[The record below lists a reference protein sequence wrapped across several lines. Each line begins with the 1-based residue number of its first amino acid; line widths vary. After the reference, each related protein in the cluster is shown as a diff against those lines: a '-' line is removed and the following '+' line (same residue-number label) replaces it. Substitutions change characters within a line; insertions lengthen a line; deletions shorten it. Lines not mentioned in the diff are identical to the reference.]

1 MGTRVLQAFTSPAAV
16 FPLAPCHVH
25 GHLPALRPWFR
36 VWIPPLLGTLS
47 SGSGLPAWPCAHIS
61 LRWHPWAPEQPLGDL
76 LQQRPAIQGRREGAG
91 RLSSLPPGYQR
102 SFCSRQAS
110 EHEQI
115 VPPGAPLQPPLW
127 LWP

>member
-25 GHLPALRPWFR
+25 GHLPALRPWLC

-47 SGSGLPAWPCAHIS
+47 GGSGLPAWPCAHIS
-61 LRWHPWAPEQPLGDL
+61 PRWHPWAPEQPLGDL
-76 LQQRPAIQGRREGAG
+76 LLQQPAIQGRREDGG
-91 RLSSLPPGYQR
+91 WLSSHPPGYQR
-102 SFCSRQAS
+102 SFCSGQAS
-110 EHEQI
+110 ERGQM
-115 VPPGAPLQPPLW
+115 VPPGAPLQPSLW